1 MKRARIQ
8 GFSSVAAALA
18 AIILMLGSSSF
29 GQKGEQISGTA
40 MGTGQQTG
48 RIIRIDLHIYE
59 RSLAADQKALLDAFA
74 ENGSEGLANALD
86 KMKAK
91 GRIAITGTLGYDVN
105 YIREFKMPDG
115 SRKIRFVTDRPIRFG
130 EAWGSTRSMDYQI
143 SIGEIII
150 RMAKGKSSGTLL
162 PATKVKLNKDGEI
175 EFEAFQNPW
184 NLTNISVYK
193 K

>member
-1 MKRARIQ
+1 MKLTKIRQFLFI
-8 GFSSVAAALA
+8 VAAVA
-18 AIILMLGSSSF
+18 AMFLVSNSSAF
-29 GQKGEQISGTA
+29 AQKSELISGTA

-48 RIIRIDLHIYE
+48 RIINIDLRIVE
-59 RSLAADQKALLDAFA
+59 RSVAADQKALLEAFA

-86 KMKAK
+86 KMKSK

-150 RMAKGKSSGTLL
+150 RKEKGKSSGTLL

-184 NLTNISVYK
+184 NLTNIRVYK
-193 K
+193 

>member
-1 MKRARIQ
+1 MKPIRIQ
-8 GFSSVAAALA
+8 HLSSIAAALA
-18 AIILMLGSSSF
+18 AILLVASSSSF
-29 GQKGEQISGTA
+29 AQKSEQIGGTA

-48 RIIRIDLHIYE
+48 RIINIDLRIFE
-59 RSLAADQKALLDAFA
+59 RSVAADQKALLEAFA

-130 EAWGSTRSMDYQI
+130 EAWGSTRSVDYQI

-150 RMAKGKSSGTLL
+150 RKEKGRSSGTLL

-184 NLTNISVYK
+184 NLTNIRVYK
-193 K
+193 

>member
-1 MKRARIQ
+1 MKRTSIRHLSFIAAT
-8 GFSSVAAALA
+8 FVA
-18 AIILMLGSSSF
+18 ILLILGLTTF
-29 GQKGEQISGTA
+29 AQKSEQISGTA
-40 MGTGQQTG
+40 MGTGQQVG
-48 RIIRIDLHIYE
+48 RMINIDLRIFE
-59 RSLAADQKALLDAFA
+59 RSVAADQKALFDAFA

-86 KMKAK
+86 KMKSK

-150 RMAKGKSSGTLL
+150 SKVKGKSTGTLL
-162 PATKVKLNKDGEI
+162 PATRVKLNKEGEI

-184 NLTNISVYK
+184 TLTNIRVYK
-193 K
+193 

>member
-1 MKRARIQ
+1 MKRTSIRHLSFIAAT
-8 GFSSVAAALA
+8 FVA
-18 AIILMLGSSSF
+18 ILLILGLTTF
-29 GQKGEQISGTA
+29 AQKSEQISGTA
-40 MGTGQQTG
+40 MGTGQQVG
-48 RIIRIDLHIYE
+48 RMINIDLRIFE
-59 RSLAADQKALLDAFA
+59 RSVAADQKALFDAFA

-86 KMKAK
+86 KMSSK
-91 GRIAITGTLGYDVN
+91 GRISITGTLGYDVN

-150 RMAKGKSSGTLL
+150 CKVKGKSTGTLL
-162 PATKVKLNKDGEI
+162 PATRVKLNKEGEI

-184 NLTNISVYK
+184 TLTNIRVYK
-193 K
+193 